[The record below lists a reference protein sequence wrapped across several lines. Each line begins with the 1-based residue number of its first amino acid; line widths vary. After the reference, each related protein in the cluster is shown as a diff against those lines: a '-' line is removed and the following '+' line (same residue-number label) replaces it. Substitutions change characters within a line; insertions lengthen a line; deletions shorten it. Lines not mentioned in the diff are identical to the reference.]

1 MLSEQ
6 RRVTVGNKPLS
17 NYIAL
22 VSTFLSQGV
31 KEIVIRGKGENI
43 SKAVDLYN
51 ILHRRLGDY
60 LKLTN
65 VSIGTEHVGGRAV
78 SYIEITLQ
86 RTY

>member
-31 KEIVIRGKGENI
+31 KEVVIRGKGENI

-65 VSIGTEHVGGRAV
+65 VSIGTERVGGRAV

>member
-1 MLSEQ
+1 MSEQ

-22 VSTFLSQGV
+22 VSMFLNQGV
-31 KEIVIRGKGENI
+31 KEIIIHGRGQNI

-51 ILHRRLGDY
+51 ILNRRLGDY
-60 LKLTN
+60 LKLAN
-65 VSIGTEHVGGRAV
+65 VSIGTEHAGGKSL
-78 SYIEITLQ
+78 SYIEIVVR